1 MFIKKLDNGSGTSEF
16 WDALK
21 KSKLRIYIRKSGGKM
36 VRGKMVGEKYKLAN
50 LEIYTISRKDDIEIL
65 KSWPLDELCEDT
77 AKKIKLF

>member
-1 MFIKKLDNGSGTSEF
+1 MFVKKLDRGTGEF

-21 KSKLRIYIRKSGGKM
+21 KSKLRISIQKSGGKM
-36 VRGKMVGEKYKLAN
+36 VRGKMVGEKYKLSN

-77 AKKIKLF
+77 AKKVKIF